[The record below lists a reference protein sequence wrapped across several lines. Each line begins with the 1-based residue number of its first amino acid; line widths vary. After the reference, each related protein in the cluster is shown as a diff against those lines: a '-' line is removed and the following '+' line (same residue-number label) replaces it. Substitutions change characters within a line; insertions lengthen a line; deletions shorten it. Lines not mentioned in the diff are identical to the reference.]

1 MTLQGVDMEFQLE
14 FQDVKQAE
22 IVLKALEPEV
32 DSSPSKRSRV
42 ELNLTGKV
50 LDINITAS
58 DATSLRASVNSY
70 LRWIMLSLDVLN
82 VNKSMQ

>member
-1 MTLQGVDMEFQLE
+1 MEFQLE

>member
-82 VNKSMQ
+82 VNKSM

>member
-1 MTLQGVDMEFQLE
+1 MEFQIE

-82 VNKSMQ
+82 VNKSM